1 MGVKYHEMLNEKV
14 DVFYV
19 IDRIEIYLIMR
30 MCFILYL
37 VRKRFRDILI
47 KLALLDDEG
56 V

>member
-1 MGVKYHEMLNEKV
+1 MKYHEMLNEKV

-19 IDRIEIYLIMR
+19 IDRIEIHLIMQ

-37 VRKRFRDILI
+37 MRKRFRDILI

>member
-19 IDRIEIYLIMR
+19 IDRMEIHLIMR

-37 VRKRFRDILI
+37 VRKRSRNILI
-47 KLALLDDEG
+47 KLALLD